1 MDNSA
6 KNEIKCFFVPPTVS
20 ADGTRLVLPQSDRVG
35 YDLQLHGSSNKSVIA
50 LDGRVYAPLEDMTVK
65 VMYKLVNQN
74 DPLDVIVAKDEVAI
88 AIPGLY
94 KQEEG
99 DNPRPQ
105 VLPAIREW
113 KGHHGAFTLTE
124 SSRIVIADEAL
135 RETADMIAYYFDKM
149 LGKTIAV
156 ETGAPADGDLHLAL
170 TDKVELGDEGYT
182 IEIGDV
188 VKATALTT
196 KGILYAGTSIV
207 QILSADEAKASLPR
221 GLVRDYPA
229 YAVRSCMYDVARYY
243 MNLSYLDE
251 IARYMAYYK
260 CNEIHVHINDDGGQ
274 QKSCFRLQSLR
285 YPEINCGNRGG
296 KVYTQEDYRAFQKHV
311 AKYGIKVITEID
323 TPSHAGFVRFHEPF
337 ANKALMFKGNETDIF
352 DDKIDIY
359 DIDVINFIKSVW
371 DELTDGDDPVIQS
384 DTVHIGGDEYF
395 LFKPELFAKHRHHVA
410 KYLNIIAQHLMKK
423 GYKVNVWS
431 EFGRDFYTG
440 FEILDPSIRMYG
452 CGEGHNNYDDIFEA
466 GYRFIN
472 MVCEYLYI
480 VPGVQPGVYANDIS
494 LGELYDLVEVN
505 RVLPNRYEPESAPYI
520 DGAQACVWNDYD
532 VDWPEKKLF
541 KVFQKEVV
549 LISEKAWR
557 GVYKAE
563 GARDEFLDRVEKLG
577 QYAPDADPLC
587 CRRA

>member
-1 MDNSA
+1 MCQN
-6 KNEIKCFFVPPTVS
+6 NETCKAFTVAPTLS
-20 ADGTRLVLPQSDRVG
+20 ADGKRLVLPQSDRAG
-35 YDLQLHGSSNKSVIA
+35 YDLQLHGSSSKAVIA

-156 ETGAPADGDLHLAL
+156 ETGSPADGDLYLAL
-170 TDKVELGDEGYT
+170 TDKAELGDEGYT

-196 KGILYAGTSIV
+196 KGVLYAGTSIV

-229 YAVRSCMYDVARYY
+229 YAVRSCMFDLARFY

-251 IARYMAYYK
+251 VARYMAYFK
-260 CNEIHVHINDDGGQ
+260 CNEIHAHLNDNGGE
-274 QKSCFRLQSLR
+274 QKRCFRLQSLR
-285 YPEINCGNRGG
+285 YPEINYGNRDG

-323 TPSHAGFVRFHEPF
+323 TPAHAGFMAHH
-337 ANKALMFKGNETDIF
+337 DISYLL
-352 DDKIDIY
+352 DSDKMDIY
-359 DIDVINFIKSVW
+359 DRNAVEFVKSVW
-371 DELTDGDDPVIQS
+371 DEFTDGDDPVIQS

-395 LFKPELFAKHRHHVA
+395 RFDPEMFEKHRHHAV
-410 KYLNIIAQHLMKK
+410 KYMHEISQHLMNK
-423 GYKVNVWS
+423 GYKCNVWN

-440 FEILDPSIRMYG
+440 FEILDRSIKIYSY
-452 CGEGHNNYDDIFEA
+452 GEGHSNYNDVFGA
-466 GYRFIN
+466 GFPCVN
-472 MVCEYLYI
+472 AVCEYLYM
-480 VPGVQPGVYANDIS
+480 VPGVQPGVYANDIP
-494 LGELYDLVEVN
+494 LDKLYDLVEVN
-505 RVLPNRYEPESAPYI
+505 RVLPNRYEPESAPHI
-520 DGAQACVWNDYD
+520 VGAQACIWYDYK
-532 VDWPEKKLF
+532 VDWPEHLLF
-541 KVFQKEVV
+541 KFFQREVMIV
-549 LISEKAWR
+549 SEKAWR
-557 GVYKAE
+557 GVYKEE
-563 GARDEFLDRVEKLG
+563 GAREEFLERVAKLG
-577 QYAPDADPLC
+577 GYAPDADPMR
-587 CRRA
+587 CRK